1 MLAVDTNVLIQAHR
15 RDMPLH
21 ASAVELLGSLAGA
34 AGSWVIPWPCV
45 HEFLAQVTSHRRFPN
60 FTPMSVALDQIDAW
74 QDAGAYFLGEGHDH
88 LQRLTGLVATG
99 QVSGPMVHDARIAA
113 ICLSHGVSELLTLD
127 RGFSRFPALKVR
139 NPLM

>member
-1 MLAVDTNVLIQAHR
+1 MLALDTNVLIQAHR
-15 RDMPLH
+15 AEMPLNV
-21 ASAVELLGSLAGA
+21 AAFELIEGLSGSP
-34 AGSWVIPWPCV
+34 WVIPWPCV
-45 HEFLAQVTSHRRFPN
+45 HEFLGQVTNRRRFANPSRM
-60 FTPMSVALDQIDAW
+60 TDALDQLAAW

-88 LQRLTGLVATG
+88 LERLTDLVTTG

-127 RGFSRFPALKVR
+127 RDFSRFPALRVR